1 MPVRYLFVLL
11 LAVAALAPARA
22 QPLEA
27 TRLGTYA
34 TGLFDEGAAE
44 IAAYDADTQRI
55 FFVNAAA
62 ANVTILDASD
72 PTALAL
78 VGTIDVTAYGASA
91 NSVAVARGIVAVAVE
106 AETATDPGTVVFFD
120 TDGTYLSD
128 VAVGAL
134 PDALAFTP
142 DGQTVVVANEGEP
155 NDDYTVDPEGT
166 ISIIDLS
173 GAASA
178 VVRTVGFADFNA
190 GGSRAAELDPQIR
203 IFGPGATVA
212 QDLEPEF
219 VAISPD
225 GATAYVSVQENN
237 ALAVVDLAT
246 GAVDLLPLGYKNHA
260 LEGNGLDASNRD
272 DAIHITTW
280 PVYGMYQPD
289 GIASYAI
296 GGATYVFTANEG
308 DARDYDGFSEEARLA
323 DLTPDPAAI
332 PDGAF
337 LLDDAR
343 LGRLTTTTTM
353 GDSDGDGD
361 VESFFAFG
369 ARSVSIHA
377 ADGTRVWDSGDDI
390 ERQIAAMIDA
400 GDLPMDAFNAT
411 NDENDTFDNRSDDK
425 GPEPEGVVVG
435 EVDGRTFAFVGL
447 ERVSA
452 VIVYDVTDPLAP
464 TYAGFL
470 IHRDFAADAQ
480 LPDGSTNP
488 AVGDLGP
495 EGLVFIPST
504 DSPTGQALLVTS
516 NEVSG
521 TVSVW
526 ALGTGGTDVVAGPE
540 AGAALLTLAP
550 ARPNP
555 GRAPRVAFTLDAPA
569 EVEVVVLDALGR
581 EVGRMARRFGAGE
594 ATVEAPT
601 SGLAAGV
608 YHARVTARADGTT
621 ETRTGRFTLV
631 R

>member
-1 MPVRYLFVLL
+1 MPVRYALL
-11 LAVAALAPARA
+11 LAAVAAPAFA
-22 QPLEA
+22 QPLDA
-27 TRLGTYA
+27 TLLDTYA
-34 TGLFDEGAAE
+34 TGLFDEAAAE
-44 IAAYDADTQRI
+44 IVAYDADTQRL

-62 ANVTILDASD
+62 ANVTVLDASD
-72 PTALAL
+72 PESLAL
-78 VGTIDVTAYGASA
+78 VATIDATAYGASA
-91 NSVAVARGIVAVAVE
+91 NSVAVANGVVAVAVE
-106 AETATDPGTVVFFD
+106 ADPKTDPGTVVFFG
-120 TDGTYLSD
+120 TDGAYLGS
-128 VAVGAL
+128 VEVGAL
-134 PDALAFTP
+134 PDALTFTP
-142 DGQTVVVANEGEP
+142 DGTVLVVANEGEP
-155 NDDYTVDPEGT
+155 NDAYTVDPEGT
-166 ISIIDLS
+166 ISIVDLS
-173 GAASA
+173 GGVADAS
-178 VVRTVGFADFNA
+178 VTTVGFADFNV
-190 GGSRAAELDPQIR
+190 GGPRAAELSPLIR
-203 IFGPGATVA
+203 IFGPNATVA

-237 ALAVVDLAT
+237 ALAVVDLASAT
-246 GAVDLLPLGYKNHA
+246 VDLLPLGYKNHA

-289 GIASYAI
+289 GLAAYEID
-296 GGATYVFTANEG
+296 GQTYVFTANEG

-323 DLTPDPAAI
+323 DLTPDPMAI
-332 PDGAF
+332 PDAEF

-369 ARSVSIHA
+369 ARSVSIHK

-390 ERQIAAMIDA
+390 ERQIALLIEKEV
-400 GDLPMDAFNAT
+400 LPMDAFNAT

-447 ERVSA
+447 ERVSG
-452 VIVYDVTDPLAP
+452 VIVYDVSDPLAP
-464 TYAGFL
+464 SYAGFL
-470 IHRDFAADAQ
+470 IHRDFSVDAQ

-495 EGLVFIPST
+495 EGLAFIAAA

-516 NEVSG
+516 NEISG

-526 ALGTGGTDVVAGPE
+526 ALGAGGTDVVSDLGSAP
-540 AGAALLTLAP
+540 ALLTLAP

-555 GRAPRVAFTLDAPA
+555 GRVPRIALALDAPA
-569 EVEVVVLDALGR
+569 EVDVVVVDALGR
-581 EVGRMARRFGAGE
+581 EVGRVQRTLAAGDTE
-594 ATVEAPT
+594 IEAPVA
-601 SGLAAGV
+601 GLASGV
-608 YHARVTARADGTT
+608 YHARVTARAGGTT
-621 ETRTGRFTLV
+621 ETRTSRFTLV